1 MRYGIL
7 LLTLFILSDSF
18 SFVFAQ
24 SIYDFKGKS
33 TNIDPYR
40 MGTYSDESM
49 DTYSD
54 ESMDTYTDKPM
65 GTYKDKPMGT
75 YTDKPRRR
83 YTDKSSVR
91 SKDYQKIK
99 FPPKIRF
106 RYLSGTYTSDPQEAT
121 NSASSIIWDG
131 VGIGQTVFKYNTI
144 DSGNTV
150 DLENTSI
157 DLSYTFGYEYTF
169 TLGISSVDSGE
180 LSGITSDSKIYNSS
194 NVFGYGYFSIFGI
207 EFGIFEIL
215 LGYKYIRYTFIDLES
230 ESTALYWSS
239 FSKSGGL
246 YLTGIGLVF

>member
-24 SIYDFKGKS
+24 SMYDFKGKS
-33 TNIDPYR
+33 TNISPGR
-40 MGTYSDESM
+40 MHTESKKSM
-49 DTYSD
+49 DTYS
-54 ESMDTYTDKPM
+54 K
-65 GTYKDKPMGT
+65 
-75 YTDKPRRR
+75 
-83 YTDKSSVR
+83 KSSVI
-91 SKDYQKIK
+91 SEDYQKIK

-106 RYLSGTYTSDPQEAT
+106 RYLSGTYTSDSQEAT
-121 NSASSIIWDG
+121 YSASSIIWDRM
-131 VGIGQTVFKYNTI
+131 GIGQTVLKYKTI
-144 DSGNTV
+144 ESGNTFDV
-150 DLENTSI
+150 ENTSM
-157 DLSYTFGYEYTF
+157 DLSYTYGYEYTL

-194 NVFGYGYFSIFGI
+194 NVEGSGYFSIFGI

-230 ESTALYWSS
+230 ESTSLYWSS
-239 FSKSGGL
+239 FSDSGSL